1 MRNKTEL
8 VQKICSWFREM
19 VNQAKARGV
28 VIGLSGGIDSSVVA
42 CLAKKALGEKVL
54 GVIMPCYS
62 SAIDEDYA
70 RLIAKM
76 LKIKIERV
84 SLNSAYDSILG
95 VLPGGKKMALANL
108 KPRLRMLILYY
119 FANSLNYLVAG
130 TGNKSEVLIGYF
142 TKYGDGGCDILPLG
156 DLLKTEVRELA
167 KELKIAKEIIER
179 VPSAGLW
186 ENQTD
191 EGEIGITYEEL
202 DGIIMG
208 MESNQKSS
216 VSPAALAR
224 VEELMRVS
232 AHKRSPVLA
241 FKKS

>member
-8 VQKICSWFREM
+8 VEKICSWFREV

-70 RLIAKM
+70 GLIAKM

-84 SLNSAYDSILG
+84 SLNSTYDSILG

-108 KPRLRMLILYY
+108 KPRVRMLILYY

-167 KELKIAKEIIER
+167 KELRIPKKIIER

-202 DGIIMG
+202 DGIIMAI
-208 MESNQKSS
+208 ESNQKSS
-216 VSPAALAR
+216 VSPGALAR
-224 VEELMRVS
+224 VEGLMRESV
-232 AHKRSPVLA
+232 HKRSPALV
-241 FKKS
+241 FRRS

>member
-8 VQKICSWFREM
+8 VEKICSWFREV
-19 VNQAKARGV
+19 VNQAKAKGV

-84 SLNSAYDSILG
+84 SLNSIYDSILG

-167 KELKIAKEIIER
+167 KELRIPKEIIER

-202 DGIIMG
+202 DGIIMAI
-208 MESNQKSS
+208 ESNQKSS
-216 VSPAALAR
+216 VSPGVLAR
-224 VEELMRVS
+224 VEELMRES
-232 AHKRSPVLA
+232 AHKRSPALV
-241 FKKS
+241 FRKS

>member
-8 VQKICSWFREM
+8 VEKICSWFREV
-19 VNQAKARGV
+19 VNQAKAKGV

-76 LKIKIERV
+76 LKIKMERV
-84 SLNSAYDSILG
+84 SLNSIYDSILG
-95 VLPGGKKMALANL
+95 VLPGGKKMVLANL

-167 KELKIAKEIIER
+167 KELRIPKEIIER

-202 DGIIMG
+202 DGIIMAI
-208 MESNQKSS
+208 ESNQKSS
-216 VSPAALAR
+216 VSPGALAR
-224 VEELMRVS
+224 VEELMRESV
-232 AHKRSPVLA
+232 HKRYPALV
-241 FKKS
+241 FRKS

>member
-8 VQKICSWFREM
+8 VEKICSWFREV

-70 RLIAKM
+70 RLIAKT

-84 SLNSAYDSILG
+84 SLNSIYDNILG
-95 VLPGGKKMALANL
+95 VLPGGEKMALANL

-119 FANSLNYLVAG
+119 FANNLNYLVAG

-156 DLLKTEVRELA
+156 DSLKTEVRELA
-167 KELKIAKEIIER
+167 RELKISNEIIER
-179 VPSAGLW
+179 TPSAGLW

-202 DGIIMG
+202 DRAITAI
-208 MESNQKSS
+208 ELNRKSS
-216 VSPAALAR
+216 VPPEILAR
-224 VEELMRVS
+224 VEELMRESV
-232 AHKRSPVLA
+232 HKRSPALV
-241 FKKS
+241 FRKS

>member
-8 VQKICSWFREM
+8 VEKISSWIKK
-19 VNQAKARGV
+19 VVGQVKAEGV
-28 VIGLSGGIDSSVVA
+28 VVGLSGGIDSSVVA

-70 RLIAKM
+70 RLIAKK
-76 LKIKIERV
+76 LNIKIERV
-84 SLNSAYDSILG
+84 SLNSIYDNILG
-95 VLPGGKKMALANL
+95 VLPGGEKMALANL

-119 FANSLNYLVAG
+119 FANNLNYLVAG

-156 DLLKTEVRELA
+156 DSLKTEVRELA
-167 KELKIAKEIIER
+167 RELKISNEIIER
-179 VPSAGLW
+179 TPSAGLW

-202 DGIIMG
+202 DRAITAI
-208 MESNQKSS
+208 ELNRKSS
-216 VSPAALAR
+216 VPPEILAR
-224 VEELMRVS
+224 VEELMRESV
-232 AHKRSPVLA
+232 HKRSPALV
-241 FKKS
+241 FRKS

>member
-202 DGIIMG
+202 DGIIMAI
-208 MESNQKSS
+208 ESNQKSS
-216 VSPAALAR
+216 VSPGALAR

>member
-8 VQKICSWFREM
+8 VEKICSWFREV
-19 VNQAKARGV
+19 VNQAKAEGV

-62 SAIDEDYA
+62 SAVDEDYA

-76 LKIKIERV
+76 LKIKIKRV
-84 SLNSAYDSILG
+84 SLNSIYDSILG

-167 KELKIAKEIIER
+167 KELRIPREIIER

-202 DGIIMG
+202 DGIIMAI
-208 MESNQKSS
+208 ESNQKSS
-216 VSPAALAR
+216 ISPGILAR
-224 VEELMRVS
+224 VEELMRASV
-232 AHKRSPVLA
+232 HKRSPAVV
-241 FKKS
+241 FRKS

>member
-1 MRNKTEL
+1 MEL
-8 VQKICSWFREM
+8 VEKICDWFRRA
-19 VNQAKARGV
+19 VHQANVKGV
-28 VIGLSGGIDSSVVA
+28 VVGLSGGIDSSVVA
-42 CLAKKALGEKVL
+42 CLAEKALGEKVL

-84 SLNSAYDSILG
+84 SLNSIYDSILG

-167 KELKIAKEIIER
+167 KELRIPKEIIER

-202 DGIIMG
+202 DGIIMAI
-208 MESNQKSS
+208 ESNQKSS
-216 VSPAALAR
+216 VSPGVLAR
-224 VEELMRVS
+224 VEELMRESV
-232 AHKRSPVLA
+232 HKRYPALV
-241 FKKS
+241 FRKS

>member
-8 VQKICSWFREM
+8 VEKICSWFRE
-19 VNQAKARGV
+19 VVSQTKVRGV

-42 CLAKKALGEKVL
+42 FLAKKALGEKVL

-70 RLIAKM
+70 RLIAKI

-84 SLNSAYDSILG
+84 SLNSIYESILG

-119 FANSLNYLVAG
+119 FANNLNYLVAG

-167 KELKIAKEIIER
+167 KELRIPKEIIER

-202 DGIIMG
+202 DGIIMAI
-208 MESNQKSS
+208 ESNQKSS
-216 VSPAALAR
+216 ISPGALAR
-224 VEELMRVS
+224 VEELMRESV
-232 AHKRSPVLA
+232 HKRSPALV
-241 FKKS
+241 FRKS

>member
-1 MRNKTEL
+1 MRNKMEL
-8 VQKICSWFREM
+8 VKQIYSWIRQ
-19 VNQAKARGV
+19 VVHQAKAKGV

-62 SAIDEDYA
+62 SVIDEDYA

-84 SLNSAYDSILG
+84 SLNSIYDSILG

-119 FANSLNYLVAG
+119 FANNLNYLVVG
-130 TGNKSEVLIGYF
+130 TGNKSEFLIGYF

-167 KELKIAKEIIER
+167 KELKIPNEIIER
-179 VPSAGLW
+179 TPSAGLW

-202 DGIIMG
+202 DGVITAI
-208 MESNQKSS
+208 ESNQKNS
-216 VSPAALAR
+216 VPPGILAR
-224 VEELMRVS
+224 VEELMRES
-232 AHKRSPVLA
+232 IHKRSPALV

>member
-8 VQKICSWFREM
+8 VEKICSWFREV
-19 VNQAKARGV
+19 VNQAKAKGV

-62 SAIDEDYA
+62 SAMDEDYA

-84 SLNSAYDSILG
+84 SLNSIYDSILG

-119 FANSLNYLVAG
+119 FANSLNCLVAG

-167 KELKIAKEIIER
+167 KELRIPKEIIER

-202 DGIIMG
+202 DGIIMAI
-208 MESNQKSS
+208 ESNQKSS
-216 VSPAALAR
+216 ISPGALAR

-232 AHKRSPVLA
+232 THKRSPALV

>member
-8 VQKICSWFREM
+8 VQKICSWFREV

-70 RLIAKM
+70 RLIAKK
-76 LKIKIERV
+76 LNIKIERV
-84 SLNSAYDSILG
+84 SLNSIYDNILG
-95 VLPGGKKMALANL
+95 VLPGGEKMALANL

-119 FANSLNYLVAG
+119 FANNLNYLVAG

-156 DLLKTEVRELA
+156 DSLKTEVRELA
-167 KELKIAKEIIER
+167 RELKIPNEIIER
-179 VPSAGLW
+179 TPSAGLW

-202 DGIIMG
+202 DGIIMAI
-208 MESNQKSS
+208 ESDQKSS
-216 VSPAALAR
+216 ISPGALAR
-224 VEELMRVS
+224 VEELMRESV
-232 AHKRSPVLA
+232 HKRSPALV
-241 FKKS
+241 FRKS

>member
-8 VQKICSWFREM
+8 VERICSWLRKE
-19 VNQAKARGV
+19 VSQAKAKGV

-42 CLAKKALGEKVL
+42 SLAKKALGEKVL
-54 GVIMPCYS
+54 GVIMPCHS

-70 RLIAKM
+70 RLIAKK

-84 SLNSAYDSILG
+84 SLDSIYDSILG
-95 VLPGGKKMALANL
+95 VLPGNKKMALVNL

-130 TGNKSEVLIGYF
+130 TGNKSEILIGYF
-142 TKYGDGGCDILPLG
+142 TKHGDGGCDILPLG

-167 KELKIAKEIIER
+167 KELKIPNEIIER

-191 EGEIGITYEEL
+191 EEEIGITYEEL
-202 DGIIMG
+202 DGAITTI
-208 MESNQKSS
+208 ESNQKNS
-216 VSPAALAR
+216 VSPGILVR

-232 AHKRSPVLA
+232 AHKRSPALV
-241 FKKS
+241 FKKN